1 MKMTEVTVK
10 LLAREAARF
19 ELPPR
24 LYKDGPGKGNVS
36 ITTLRK
42 SNTQCRCF
50 LLTNIHNMN
59 LEERKVSK

>member
-10 LLAREAARF
+10 LLAREAAKL
-19 ELPPR
+19 ELQTR
-24 LYKDGPGKGNVS
+24 LCKDGPGKGNVS

-42 SNTQCRCF
+42 SNTQCRWF